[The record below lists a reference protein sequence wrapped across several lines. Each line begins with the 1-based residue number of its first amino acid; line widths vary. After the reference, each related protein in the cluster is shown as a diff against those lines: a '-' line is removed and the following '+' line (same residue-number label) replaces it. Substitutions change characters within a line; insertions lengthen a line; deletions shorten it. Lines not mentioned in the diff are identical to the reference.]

1 MILTRDNLLIYR
13 YRNETVHVEPW
24 GANAVRVRATKNPAF
39 PENDWALA
47 SRPSA
52 QAEITVSPEGAVL
65 TNGKIRLSLSN
76 NGKITVY
83 NQKDE
88 RILEEDTRKFCAL
101 KIEAREFRPIPGG
114 DYHLTARFQSL
125 DPNERIY
132 GMGQYQQP
140 YLNLKG
146 TDLELAH
153 RNSQAS
159 VPFMISSLGYG
170 LLWNNPAVG
179 RAVFG
184 KNVTSL
190 EAFST
195 QALDYWI
202 VAGDTPA
209 ELIEAYGSVA
219 GTVPMMPEY
228 GLGFWQCKLRYQTQ
242 EELLHVAR
250 EYKRQGLP
258 IDVIVIDFFHWPH
271 QGDWKFDPAYW
282 PDPKAMI
289 EELKSMGIQL
299 MVSIWPTVETDSE
312 NYEEMLEN
320 GYLIRCDRGVDTSFI
335 FLDKNTLPFDA
346 TNPEARGYVWAKV
359 KEHYYDAGVRLFWL
373 DEAEPEY
380 NIYDFDNYRYYSGPC
395 LQTGNIY
402 PSCYSQAFY
411 DGMKAAGQ
419 TNIVNLVRCA
429 WAGSQKYGALVWSGD
444 IPSTFGSMKNQL
456 AAGLNMGIA
465 GIPWWTTDIG
475 GFYGGDP
482 TNPEFQELFIRWF
495 QWGAFCP
502 VMRLHGDREPRQ
514 PQYGTTG
521 GYFCASG
528 ASNEG
533 ACFEALNLAALWKLP
548 ILFVCINNTY
558 GMSTPIAKAMHDTDL
573 SKRAYPFG
581 IPSKTVDGNH
591 VLEVYDAVSEAREY
605 VLENGPMMVVEN
617 TYRIS
622 GHSKSDGNLYR
633 SKEEINAWKEKC
645 PIKAFRSYLAERRLF
660 TEEELDAA
668 VKEAAA
674 VIDHAVEYGK
684 ASKNPSV
691 DDVFDD
697 VYA

>member
-125 DPNERIY
+125 DPNERVY

-184 KNVTSL
+184 KNVTSF

-228 GLGFWQCKLRYQTQ
+228 GLGFWQCKLRYQIQ

-528 ASNEG
+528 ADNEVWSYG
-533 ACFEALNLAALWKLP
+533 PEAFEICKKYLRLREEMRDYTRKLMEEAHTKGLPLMRAMFVEFPDDPVCWELEEQYMYGDKYLVAPILNLGQRARKVYLP
-548 ILFVCINNTY
+548 
-558 GMSTPIAKAMHDTDL
+558 
-573 SKRAYPFG
+573 
-581 IPSKTVDGNH
+581 
-591 VLEVYDAVSEAREY
+591 
-605 VLENGPMMVVEN
+605 
-617 TYRIS
+617 S
-622 GHSKSDGNLYR
+622 GCDWRLSDGSQQIFSGGQWTEVRAPLDTM
-633 SKEEINAWKEKC
+633 
-645 PIKAFRSYLAERRLF
+645 PVFERVRR
-660 TEEELDAA
+660 
-668 VKEAAA
+668 
-674 VIDHAVEYGK
+674 
-684 ASKNPSV
+684 
-691 DDVFDD
+691 
-697 VYA
+697 

>member
-228 GLGFWQCKLRYQTQ
+228 GLGFWQCKLRYQIQ

-528 ASNEG
+528 ADNEVWSYG
-533 ACFEALNLAALWKLP
+533 PEAFEICKKYLRLREEMRDYTRKLMEEAHTKGLPLMRALFVEFPDDPVCWELEEQYMYGDKYLVAPILNLGQRARKVYLP
-548 ILFVCINNTY
+548 
-558 GMSTPIAKAMHDTDL
+558 
-573 SKRAYPFG
+573 
-581 IPSKTVDGNH
+581 
-591 VLEVYDAVSEAREY
+591 
-605 VLENGPMMVVEN
+605 
-617 TYRIS
+617 S
-622 GHSKSDGNLYR
+622 GCDWRLSDGSQQIFSGGQWTEVRAPLDTM
-633 SKEEINAWKEKC
+633 
-645 PIKAFRSYLAERRLF
+645 PVFERVRR
-660 TEEELDAA
+660 
-668 VKEAAA
+668 
-674 VIDHAVEYGK
+674 
-684 ASKNPSV
+684 
-691 DDVFDD
+691 
-697 VYA
+697 